1 MESEILNEFRKW
13 IFIMFM
19 NAQVAYDN
27 MERWWY
33 MYENCYN
40 KKGETA
46 MKTTTYNNNNN
57 NDIKRELI
65 L

>member
-27 MERWWY
+27 MRCGGANRILLY
-33 MYENCYN
+33 T
-40 KKGETA
+40 KK
-46 MKTTTYNNNNN
+46 MRMMTTTT
-57 NDIKRELI
+57 I
-65 L
+65 

>member
-27 MERWWY
+27 MRCGGA
-33 MYENCYN
+33 NIITRCSVHTVR
-40 KKGETA
+40 K
-46 MKTTTYNNNNN
+46 
-57 NDIKRELI
+57 
-65 L
+65 